1 MADELRQYRPTARRL
16 RKLRQAGIFPSSQVL
31 TSACILLIALLAVA
45 LAGSTL
51 LDLLTNLVR
60 KTLSQTHLL
69 IPLQNGG
76 DLPLMPLFL
85 IAGGLL
91 LVIWIVAIL
100 IAGLQRGFSGPTP
113 RLLPWDQQ
121 VSIGPRPHSVD
132 LAWEL
137 IVSAAILGGA
147 AFIIL
152 GNLDSLVALPPTEPA
167 QLISWLRPIFL
178 SFAWRFALLLLGL
191 GLCDFLYQHAIFA
204 QSAAMTRQELEEEIR
219 ETEGPWL
226 ARWWQR
232 RRLLR
237 R

>member
-1 MADELRQYRPTARRL
+1 MADELRQYPPTTRRL
-16 RKLRQAGIFPSSQVL
+16 RKLQQAGIFPSSQVL
-31 TSACILLIALLAVA
+31 TSACILLAALLGVA
-45 LAGSTL
+45 LAGSAL

-69 IPLQNGG
+69 IPLQNGD
-76 DLPLMPLFL
+76 DLPLAPVLVT
-85 IAGGLL
+85 AGGIL
-91 LVIWIVAIL
+91 LVIWIVAVL
-100 IAGLQRGFSGPTP
+100 AAGLQRGFNGRTP
-113 RLLPWDQQ
+113 RLLLWDQQ

-147 AFIIL
+147 TLIIL
-152 GNLDSLVALPPTEPA
+152 GNLDSLVSLPPTEPA
-167 QLISWLRPIFL
+167 QLISWLRPILL
-178 SFAWRFALLLLGL
+178 SFAWRFALLLVGL

-232 RRLLR
+232 QRLLR